1 MSKNQASDDR
11 CEACGKPKSI
21 CVCDRITRIASRTR
35 VLVLQH
41 PREDD
46 QVLGT
51 ASLLERMLESCTVRR
66 GLSWASLTDALGETA
81 DPKDFG
87 VLYPMSLKKPL
98 GEAEL
103 KAPYLVIDRHG
114 DIERPAPKL
123 RGIVVLDGTWSQGKS
138 LWWRNPWLLKLHR
151 VVLSPREPSIYGKL
165 RKEPRR
171 AFVSTL
177 EAVADVLVENGEP
190 AATREELRRVFRT
203 MVQRARASAPPPRK
217 RIYDQE

>member
-1 MSKNQASDDR
+1 MSGRASPDER
-11 CEACGKPKSI
+11 CEKCGKPTTI
-21 CVCDRITRIASRTR
+21 CVCDRIQQVKTKTR

-46 QVLGT
+46 KVLGT
-51 ASLLERMLESCTVRR
+51 ASLLPLMLDSCVVQR
-66 GLSWASLTDALGETA
+66 GLSWASLSDALGESA

-98 GEAEL
+98 SEAEL
-103 KAPYLVIDRHG
+103 KAPYLVINRHG
-114 DIERPAPKL
+114 DVETPAPKL
-123 RGIVVLDGTWSQGKS
+123 RGIVALDGTWSQGKS

-151 VVLSPREPSIYGKL
+151 IVLSPREPSIYGKL

-190 AATREELRRVFRT
+190 ATTREEMRRVFRT
-203 MVQRARASAPPPRK
+203 MVQRARENKPR
-217 RIYDQE
+217 RTRVYDVD